1 MSFHILFLVCCWIIL
16 AMHDLVFVEFMILVF
31 YLSTKQSN
39 HASGVWHMSS
49 LLKICARRNCY
60 ISLWWQGQYRGNSLS
75 LFSWLRCLEHV
86 HEQMYSIWTS
96 NASLK
101 VASWFQI
108 LWPYLF
114 VVDSFVHYLKI
125 LSSLFL
131 TWATYMAASSC
142 RL

>member
-31 YLSTKQSN
+31 YLSTN
-39 HASGVWHMSS
+39 HIMLQEYDICLPCWKFVLEGIATFLSGGRDNTEE
-49 LLKICARRNCY
+49 I
-60 ISLWWQGQYRGNSLS
+60 
-75 LFSWLRCLEHV
+75 LFLCLVDVRCLEHV